1 MAIDIFPLEEVEILL
16 RCAARGVVPGRDCDR
31 RLRSVACR
39 LLTFEVCRTLDDV
52 AAYFHTRRRR
62 VPQVSAYP
70 QLNGVSLAELPV
82 QLAELADALVLRDL
96 PRFHV
101 DAVYFIGLAPL

>member
-1 MAIDIFPLEEVEILL
+1 M
-16 RCAARGVVPGRDCDR
+16 
-31 RLRSVACR
+31 
-39 LLTFEVCRTLDDV
+39 
-52 AAYFHTRRRR
+52 
-62 VPQVSAYP
+62 PQVSAYP